1 MSRYDEIQEISD
13 KAFTCK
19 SEEEAFEI
27 IERLKPYLGGNGSPW
42 DGESKDQS
50 HASHPDSR

>member
-27 IERLKPYLGGNGSPW
+27 IERLKPYLGGNGSQW

-50 HASHPDSR
+50 HASHPNSR